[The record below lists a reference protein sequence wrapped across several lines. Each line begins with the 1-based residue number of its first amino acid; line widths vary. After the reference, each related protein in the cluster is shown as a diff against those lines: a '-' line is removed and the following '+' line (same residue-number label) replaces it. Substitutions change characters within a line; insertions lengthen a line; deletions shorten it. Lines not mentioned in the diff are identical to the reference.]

1 MNLNFHAS
9 MEGLDPCFDSEEKLL
24 WNGSEG
30 GDEEGNDYSD
40 AAVVV
45 AFLVVGSSTAL
56 EVVSAV

>member
-1 MNLNFHAS
+1 
-9 MEGLDPCFDSEEKLL
+9 LL

-30 GDEEGNDYSD
+30 VGEEGNDYSD

-56 EVVSAV
+56 EVVSWRGKR